1 MTHDRVTLLCRYGP
15 LQAGAWQ
22 PVVLEGVY
30 FAAADGRSGPPG
42 QPGRRSR
49 GMLVV
54 PYAAA
59 AGYVSPA
66 AWQALPPEQRAGHF
80 TLRPGDAVC
89 PGGAWPG
96 QAESPAAFLA
106 RTPHWV
112 ITQVADRPHGRL
124 AHFEAVCG
132 EQGVG
137 L

>member
-1 MTHDRVTLLCRYGP
+1 MTNDRVTLLCRYGP

-66 AWQALPPEQRAGHF
+66 AWQALPPEQRAPLVGVLRQDPRPSYQDDPDRVYGMDFAGYNVRF
-80 TLRPGDAVC
+80 TVAGETLTVRSV
-89 PGGAWPG
+89 
-96 QAESPAAFLA
+96 A
-106 RTPHWV
+106 R
-112 ITQVADRPHGRL
+112 L
-124 AHFEAVCG
+124 
-132 EQGVG
+132 EQK
-137 L
+137 LK